1 MDSVLDFHIKLYI
14 CFMERSNKS
23 LYDIRYERIGRAV
36 AAELQRNRHFRREVA
51 RLPLGSRILQLV
63 DSGYDAKTDK
73 PKTKLQRFFAFVG
86 KLFKG

>member
-1 MDSVLDFHIKLYI
+1 MDSVLNFHIKLYI

-63 DSGYDAKTDK
+63 DSGYDAENAK
-73 PKTKLQRFFAFVG
+73 PKTKLQRFFTFAAQI
-86 KLFKG
+86 FKG